1 MVLYLAKLGG
11 VGKWKMK
18 KISKQ
23 LLSINDLLREI
34 EISNVNSLK
43 LVLEKTN
50 CIREMID
57 ELIDKKI

>member
-1 MVLYLAKLGG
+1 
-11 VGKWKMK
+11 MK

-57 ELIDKKI
+57 ELIDKKIWRKEDTNVRFN

>member
-1 MVLYLAKLGG
+1 
-11 VGKWKMK
+11 MK
-18 KISKQ
+18 DDTISKQ

-50 CIREMID
+50 NIREIID
-57 ELIDKKI
+57 ELLKNSERK

>member
-1 MVLYLAKLGG
+1 MEDE
-11 VGKWKMK
+11 

-43 LVLEKTN
+43 QVLEKTN

-57 ELIDKKI
+57 ELIDKKIWRKEDTNVRFN

>member
-1 MVLYLAKLGG
+1 MEDE
-11 VGKWKMK
+11 

-43 LVLEKTN
+43 TG
-50 CIREMID
+50 IRKD
-57 ELIDKKI
+57 

>member
-1 MVLYLAKLGG
+1 MEDE
-11 VGKWKMK
+11 

-34 EISNVNSLK
+34 EISNVNSIK

>member
-1 MVLYLAKLGG
+1 MEDE
-11 VGKWKMK
+11 

-43 LVLEKTN
+43 QLLEKSN
-50 CIREMID
+50 CIRKMID
-57 ELIDKKI
+57 ELIEKKI

>member
-1 MVLYLAKLGG
+1 MEDE
-11 VGKWKMK
+11 

-43 LVLEKTN
+43 LVLEK
-50 CIREMID
+50 
-57 ELIDKKI
+57 LIVLER

>member
-1 MVLYLAKLGG
+1 MEDE
-11 VGKWKMK
+11 

-57 ELIDKKI
+57 ELIDKKIWRKEDTNVRFN

>member
-1 MVLYLAKLGG
+1 
-11 VGKWKMK
+11 MK
-18 KISKQ
+18 DDTISKQ

-57 ELIDKKI
+57 ELIKNSERK

>member
-1 MVLYLAKLGG
+1 MEDE
-11 VGKWKMK
+11 

-43 LVLEKTN
+43 LLLEKTN
-50 CIREMID
+50 FIREMID

>member
-1 MVLYLAKLGG
+1 MEDEKT
-11 VGKWKMK
+11 
-18 KISKQ
+18 SKQ

-43 LVLEKTN
+43 LVLEKIN

-57 ELIDKKI
+57 ELIDKKIWRKEDTNVRFN

>member
-1 MVLYLAKLGG
+1 MEDE
-11 VGKWKMK
+11 

-34 EISNVNSLK
+34 EISNVNSLE

-57 ELIDKKI
+57 ELIDKKIWRREDTNVRFN

>member
-1 MVLYLAKLGG
+1 MEDE
-11 VGKWKMK
+11 

-43 LVLEKTN
+43 QVLEKTN
-50 CIREMID
+50 CIRKMID
-57 ELIDKKI
+57 ELIEKKIWRKEDTNVRFN

>member
-1 MVLYLAKLGG
+1 MEDE
-11 VGKWKMK
+11 
-18 KISKQ
+18 KISKK

-57 ELIDKKI
+57 KLIDKKIWRKEDTNVRFN

>member
-1 MVLYLAKLGG
+1 MEDE
-11 VGKWKMK
+11 

-43 LVLEKTN
+43 LVLEKIN

-57 ELIDKKI
+57 ELIDKKIWRKEDTNVRFN

>member
-1 MVLYLAKLGG
+1 MEDE
-11 VGKWKMK
+11 

-57 ELIDKKI
+57 ELIDKKIWRKEDRNVRFN

>member
-1 MVLYLAKLGG
+1 MEEEKT
-11 VGKWKMK
+11 
-18 KISKQ
+18 SKQ

-43 LVLEKTN
+43 LVLEKAN

>member
-1 MVLYLAKLGG
+1 MEDE
-11 VGKWKMK
+11 

-43 LVLEKTN
+43 LVLEKTH

>member
-1 MVLYLAKLGG
+1 MEDE
-11 VGKWKMK
+11 

-50 CIREMID
+50 CIIEMID
-57 ELIDKKI
+57 ELIDKKIWRKEDRNVRFN

>member
-1 MVLYLAKLGG
+1 MEDE
-11 VGKWKMK
+11 

-43 LVLEKTN
+43 LVLEKIN

>member
-1 MVLYLAKLGG
+1 MEDE
-11 VGKWKMK
+11 

-43 LVLEKTN
+43 LVLEKIN

-57 ELIDKKI
+57 ELIDKKIWRKEDRNVRFN

>member
-1 MVLYLAKLGG
+1 MEDE
-11 VGKWKMK
+11 

-57 ELIDKKI
+57 ELIDKKILRKEDRNVRFN

>member
-1 MVLYLAKLGG
+1 
-11 VGKWKMK
+11 MK
-18 KISKQ
+18 DEKISKQ

-57 ELIDKKI
+57 ELIDKKIWRKEDTNVRFN

>member
-1 MVLYLAKLGG
+1 MEDE
-11 VGKWKMK
+11 
-18 KISKQ
+18 KISKK

-57 ELIDKKI
+57 ELIDKKIWRKEDTNVRFN